1 MYPEWYQRRV
11 VEGKEKKR
19 WYCKENLY
27 TWWLNRIT
35 EETQVGHR
43 YYCLMML
50 SVYAIKCEISRDQ
63 LETDAFSLLQKFE
76 DMTTEEENH
85 FTEKDVLD
93 ALQIYEDK
101 KYVTYPIKIIEKRS
115 GLHIEKN
122 KRNGRS
128 NHEHVEYMNTIREYK
143 IKNGECK
150 MGRPIGS
157 DKSEIIKVWRQ
168 KNPNGKKSDCI
179 KQTGLSKPTVYK
191 WWENDKISQDTD
203 IDIEET
209 EITF

>member
-1 MYPEWYQRRV
+1 
-11 VEGKEKKR
+11 
-19 WYCKENLY
+19 
-27 TWWLNRIT
+27 
-35 EETQVGHR
+35 
-43 YYCLMML
+43 
-50 SVYAIKCEISRDQ
+50 
-63 LETDAFSLLQKFE
+63 
-76 DMTTEEENH
+76 
-85 FTEKDVLD
+85 
-93 ALQIYEDK
+93 
-101 KYVTYPIKIIEKRS
+101 
-115 GLHIEKN
+115 
-122 KRNGRS
+122 
-128 NHEHVEYMNTIREYK
+128 
-143 IKNGECK
+143 